1 MQKCFLSG
9 DCEVPEKYAE
19 LASKFNFQGSVSY
32 TIDTGLGNGA
42 RIISAEERI
51 DWISSIYYVM
61 ILIFITSW
69 FVMISAQPVRLI
81 YYTILPSVCYHW
93 WLQPSQF
100 FTFLEMG
107 EEFRIQHLASI
118 LTKSLKTT
126 LKGEQVAKEFLE
138 NKTKFVTAQVSL
150 SAGQWSCKT
159 FPRWTR
165 TRQKWILLRKL
176 LRLKIS
182 YQFMTS

>member
-1 MQKCFLSG
+1 MPSLLQNLTFRAQWAIQLT
-9 DCEVPEKYAE
+9 
-19 LASKFNFQGSVSY
+19 LALE
-32 TIDTGLGNGA
+32 TGLELSLLKNVLT
-42 RIISAEERI
+42 EL
-51 DWISSIYYVM
+51 V
-61 ILIFITSW
+61 LFITSW